1 MASRRRGSPRHAL
14 LGEPGQPRPVRFGA
28 WLRLFLLGH
37 GRDLLSWPIS
47 CLLVGVVV
55 VIPWGMAERQA
66 YLTAAELS
74 QAGHTSSAVACE
86 ARYGRGAELAIR
98 VTIPEAPDLVT
109 LIYPTIGPVL
119 DLAPIPWEVCGDPY
133 TTPFDVVVL
142 TRPDGQVSAM
152 ATRDLPDSQL
162 LMMWPWIVGIGI
174 ALISAAPVW
183 ALWAWHLLRR
193 PEP

>member
-74 QAGHTSSAVACE
+74 QPDTPPQPSHAKRGTGGALSWPSASPSLKLQISS
-86 ARYGRGAELAIR
+86 R
-98 VTIPEAPDLVT
+98 
-109 LIYPTIGPVL
+109 
-119 DLAPIPWEVCGDPY
+119 
-133 TTPFDVVVL
+133 
-142 TRPDGQVSAM
+142 
-152 ATRDLPDSQL
+152 
-162 LMMWPWIVGIGI
+162 
-174 ALISAAPVW
+174 
-183 ALWAWHLLRR
+183 
-193 PEP
+193 

>member
-1 MASRRRGSPRHAL
+1 MA
-14 LGEPGQPRPVRFGA
+14 V
-28 WLRLFLLGH
+28 
-37 GRDLLSWPIS
+37 
-47 CLLVGVVV
+47 
-55 VIPWGMAERQA
+55 
-66 YLTAAELS
+66 
-74 QAGHTSSAVACE
+74 
-86 ARYGRGAELAIR
+86 R

-183 ALWAWHLLRR
+183 ALWAGTYSDGQNHSDALASVGRHRFRDTVHQRLCQHLATRVAVSVLDSFLSHARYR
-193 PEP
+193 DT